1 MALGNS
7 ARRRLASW
15 SSVLGAL
22 SLVAACSGSARDGA
36 GHGSNGGGGAGGTA
50 AGNGGSSLGGVSVDG
65 GSAGSAGALGT
76 AGSAPVAG
84 SAGSSTAAGAGGG
97 ACTVEPVLTPS
108 GATIDVTPPMT
119 ISGALTMAA
128 AGDQIVLHAGTYTNE
143 QISKIS
149 HASHVFI
156 EAAAGETVTLPGA
169 HFTSCDHVVI
179 DGVHFSGTLELD
191 GSSDFVLRN
200 LTLVGSGQDAALQ
213 FQGQGAAGAVHD
225 VQIEDSVIQGGGRTI
240 FVLGS
245 FAPSEQ
251 WNHDLNFF
259 RNKITCGSHN
269 CFQISGGRDLLLES
283 NEITGTGTS
292 GVLTAGATRVK
303 IVRNRFIGMKSAAM
317 QIATPGMEWDNYAGV
332 ENMVSSE
339 IYIANNLVSGWDT
352 GVLLD
357 AATNVAIV
365 YNTVIDGEGI
375 HFDHRTPHDQSNQ
388 VILNGNADIRI
399 WDDILPSISAAS
411 GEMPPSF
418 ESNNL
423 VWKSGGGGA
432 NLITADP
439 AFAPASDFA
448 LAPNSPAIDAA
459 LVNGETPLVDI
470 DGYLRLGKPDIGA
483 RELGATPTACAN

>member
-1 MALGNS
+1 MALGNG
-7 ARRRLASW
+7 ARRRVASW
-15 SSVLGAL
+15 SLVLGSL
-22 SLVAACSGSARDGA
+22 SLIAACSGSSGDA
-36 GHGSNGGGGAGGTA
+36 GSDGSNGGVGAGGTA
-50 AGNGGSSLGGVSVDG
+50 SGSGGSTSGGMSVG
-65 GSAGSAGALGT
+65 GATAGSAGALGAAGGT
-76 AGSAPVAG
+76 ALGG
-84 SAGSSTAAGAGGG
+84 SAGSSAAAGAGG
-97 ACTVEPVLTPS
+97 ACTAEPVLMPS

-119 ISGALTMAA
+119 ISSALTTAA
-128 AGDQIVLHAGTYTNE
+128 AGDRIVLHAGTYANE

-156 EAAAGETVTLPGA
+156 EAATGETVTLPGA

-200 LTLVGSGQDAALQ
+200 LTLVGSDQDAALQ
-213 FQGQGAAGAVHD
+213 FQGQGAAGASHD

-251 WNHDLNFF
+251 WNHDLNFA

-269 CFQISGGRDLLLES
+269 CFQISGGRDLVIDD
-283 NEITGTGTS
+283 NEIIGTGTS
-292 GVLTAGATRVK
+292 GVLTAGATRVR
-303 IVRNRFIGMKSAAM
+303 IARNRFRGMKAAAM

-332 ENMVSSE
+332 QNMISSE
-339 IYIANNLVSGWDT
+339 ILIANNLVSGWDT

-365 YNTVIDGEGI
+365 YNTVADGEGI

-388 VILNGNADIRI
+388 VILNGNGDIRI
-399 WDDILPSISAAS
+399 WDDILPSISIAS
-411 GEMPPSF
+411 GEMQPSF

-423 VWKSGGGGA
+423 VWKTGGA
-432 NLITADP
+432 GVNLITADP
-439 AFAPASDFA
+439 AFDPATDFA
-448 LAPNSPAIDAA
+448 LGASSPAIDAA

-470 DGYLRLGKPDIGA
+470 DDHVRLGKPDIGA
-483 RELGATPTACAN
+483 RELGATSAACPN